1 MMLLPGCLGAGEG
14 IGLPLYQLSSPETPQ
29 PGGRAGQAGDGSNQ
43 QEGADPREEQS
54 RICGLLK
61 VISKITI
68 SVIDNYPSDSYQL
81 VESIT
86 FSQVML
92 DSVFYSVDIEMKKKQ
107 LLHQLGD
114 LKLSPAVDDK
124 VRKQIKDIKEFLGKD
139 QVEILHQVK
148 ELKDPEKLSVILQFI
163 QLIHAGDNQ
172 RNMAGINQFVSF
184 LSEKEERKM

>member
-1 MMLLPGCLGAGEG
+1 MNKYLKNFLCF
-14 IGLPLYQLSSPETPQ
+14 YQCK
-29 PGGRAGQAGDGSNQ
+29 R
-43 QEGADPREEQS
+43 
-54 RICGLLK
+54 
-61 VISKITI
+61 
-68 SVIDNYPSDSYQL
+68 SDSYQL

-124 VRKQIKDIKEFLGKD
+124 VRKQIKDIKEFLGKE
-139 QVEILHQVK
+139 QVEIIHQVK

-184 LSEKEERKM
+184 LSEKDEMKR

>member
-1 MMLLPGCLGAGEG
+1 M
-14 IGLPLYQLSSPETPQ
+14 
-29 PGGRAGQAGDGSNQ
+29 
-43 QEGADPREEQS
+43 
-54 RICGLLK
+54 
-61 VISKITI
+61 ISK
-68 SVIDNYPSDSYQL
+68 SKHSDSYQL

-124 VRKQIKDIKEFLGKD
+124 VRKQIKDIKEFLGKE
-139 QVEILHQVK
+139 QVEILHHVK

-184 LSEKEERKM
+184 LSEKEELKR

>member
-1 MMLLPGCLGAGEG
+1 M
-14 IGLPLYQLSSPETPQ
+14 
-29 PGGRAGQAGDGSNQ
+29 
-43 QEGADPREEQS
+43 
-54 RICGLLK
+54 
-61 VISKITI
+61 
-68 SVIDNYPSDSYQL
+68 
-81 VESIT
+81 ESIT

-124 VRKQIKDIKEFLGKD
+124 VRKQIKDIKEFLGKE

-172 RNMAGINQFVSF
+172 
-184 LSEKEERKM
+184 